1 MISNRENLMKKQAN
15 LSAAKRKLLETWMR
29 GEQADKSPIPRRMN
43 SESTPLSFA
52 QERLWFLHQLDPAS
66 VAYNIYATL
75 QLSGEL
81 DVHAFQKA
89 LNEILR
95 RHEVLRAAFKNN
107 KGEPLQV
114 ISDTAELALPV
125 IDVDESED
133 QRLEV
138 DRIAKA
144 EAARPFV
151 LSDGGLVRAVLL
163 RLAQDEHVLVVT
175 MHHIVSDGWSRG
187 VFIQEAAALYQS
199 YRDGRGNELPQ
210 LPLQYGDYASWQ
222 REQLQGE
229 RLEKE
234 LSYWRQQLGGG
245 QTHEPLELPTD
256 YPRPA
261 VRGYRGG
268 SERRHLSRE
277 LSEQLRELSRSEGV
291 TMHMLLLAA
300 FQTLLYRYS
309 GQEQISVGTV
319 VANRPR
325 VELERL
331 IGFFVNTLVLRTDFA
346 GTPAFRE
353 LLNRVRE
360 VCLGAYS
367 HQEVPFG
374 KLVEELAPERELSQ
388 TPLFQVM
395 FVYQNLPRIEVE
407 SPGLR
412 MRALGLESQTA
423 KFDLSLAMNDSREG
437 LLAVL
442 EYNRDL
448 FAPATGTRLINHL
461 ETLLQSIVAAPETSV
476 RRLELMSPAEC
487 GEQLNQSRDA
497 YREIE
502 GSLASW
508 FEEVAAKRGDA
519 LAVICGGETLSYR
532 ELNERANQLAHCL
545 RKKGVR
551 AEQLV
556 GVYLGRSVQ
565 TIVAVLAIVKAGG
578 AYVPIEPDYPQD
590 RVSYMLSDAGIRIV
604 VSEGAVAGRLSDW
617 GGDVVRIDED
627 WTSIS
632 LESNENPSAVTDVEN
647 VAYVIYTSGTTGK
660 PKGTLVTHANVLR
673 LFRETEAWYG
683 FNERDVW
690 TLFHSYAFDFSVWEM
705 WGALLYGGKLIIVP
719 YLVSRTPEAF
729 YGLLEREQVT
739 VLNQTP
745 SAFWQLQQVA
755 LATGK
760 PTDLRLRSVIFGGEA
775 LAVHR
780 LKEWHEWHNGGGPR
794 MMNMYGITET
804 TVHVTYR
811 ELSVADVAAG
821 GSPVG
826 CALPDLELYVLDE
839 EMRPAP
845 TGVAGE
851 LYVGGRG
858 LSRGY
863 LNHPDLTA
871 ARFVPHPYSK
881 QAGARLYRSG
891 DKAKRLASGEVEY
904 LGRVDQQVKIRGF
917 RIELGEIEMV
927 LRRHPSVREAAVL
940 LDERASGDRRLIAY
954 VVCDG
959 DDAISAVDLRRHSA
973 GQLPQYM
980 VPANIVKVSHLPLTG
995 NGKLDRKKLATLER
1009 IADSARPVTLT
1020 NVRTPVEEV
1029 VAETMLEVLGVE
1041 RIGVDDNFFELG
1053 GHSLLATQVMGR
1065 LQEAFKV
1072 ELPLR
1077 LLFETPNVAGLA
1089 RHIEMA
1095 IREGK
1100 GLRVPPI
1107 ERVSREAPLP
1117 LSFAQQRLWFLDQLE
1132 PGNPVYNIPT
1142 GVRIKGDMNVSALS
1156 RSIDEIVA
1164 RHESLRTSFPTTN
1177 GEPLQVI
1184 AANLSGIVRVVDLSE
1199 MGTDERETIAL
1210 QLAKTDASCP
1220 FDLACGPILRATLFR
1235 LDEQEHIALLTMH
1248 HIVSDGWSTAVLIGE
1263 LSALYEAFS
1272 NGRPS
1277 PLPPLAIQYADYAH
1291 WQRQWLQGEALE
1303 TQLAY
1308 WKQQLADSNPL
1319 LELPTDHPRPAIQT
1333 FRGARHSLSLS
1344 RSLTDGV
1351 KALCRQEQVTLFM
1364 ALLAAFKTL
1373 LYRYSHQ
1380 EDICV
1385 GSPIANRGNREV
1397 EALIG
1402 YIANTLVLRTDFSGN
1417 PTFLELL
1424 ARVREVSLGA
1434 YAFQDISFEKLVDEL
1449 QPARDLSYSPLFQV
1463 MFTLQNMPP
1472 RELKSSGL
1480 TLSPLVVDN
1489 RTAKFDLEMVVI
1501 ETSNGMTATIEYN
1514 EDLFTGD
1521 TIARMMNN
1529 FAVLLE
1535 NVVAHPETRIAEIR
1549 VLDQGEERFLAAL
1562 NQSDAPL
1569 PEELCAHRL
1578 FELQVERTPDAVAAV
1593 FHQTEL
1599 TYAELNERANRWA
1612 RVLVESGVSRDVI
1625 VGVLCDRGLNL
1636 LTAILAIAK
1645 AGGVYLPLDPFH
1657 PVDRLRVEL
1666 DQSACRV
1673 LLADNEYVPVFSSTQ
1688 SAARLITFEELLA
1701 NGGPASNLPA
1711 LSTPQD
1717 LAYVI
1722 YTSGSTGIPKG
1733 AMIENRGMVNHLFA
1747 KISELKLTGA
1757 DRVAQTASQCFD
1769 ISVWQFIAPLVVG
1782 GRVHIFDDEVTHDA
1796 PRLLSETEAHG
1807 ITILETVPSLLRAA
1821 LDPAHESHPE
1831 LSKLR
1836 WLVITG
1842 EALPPDLCRQWL
1854 SLYAHIPMMNAYGPT
1869 ECSDDVTH
1877 YEINSPPADDVV
1889 RMPIGHAVQNMRL
1902 YVLDAHLSQAPI
1914 GVSGE
1919 LYIGGAG
1926 VGRGYLHD
1934 PVRTAEVFIPDPF
1947 ATGGR
1952 LYRSGDLVRYL
1963 SDGNIE
1969 FIGRRDHQLKIRGFR
1984 IELGEIEAAAN
1995 TLPGVRESLAIA
2007 RQDTPGDKHL
2017 VLYLAF
2023 EPSAT
2028 VPSTS
2033 ELRNLL
2039 KQRVPDYMIPR
2050 TFVVLDEFP
2059 LTSNGKI
2066 DRKAL
2071 PAPDGAR
2078 PDLDHEF
2085 APPSSVVEKELAR
2098 IWEQVLG
2105 LDKVGIHDN
2114 FFELGGDSILMI
2126 QIISRARQAGLTL
2139 TLRQVFQHQ
2148 TIAELAQLPAMA
2160 QTIEAEQELV
2170 NGPVPLTPAQ
2180 HWFIEQNMVEPH
2192 HYNQAVLLELRQ
2204 PMRLVLLKRV
2214 VDQLLL
2220 HHDGLRTRL
2229 IKDETG
2235 WRQFVSGDSEQRSF
2249 SVIDL
2254 SALSASLHRSAIQN
2268 ASAQLQASLNLSE
2281 GPIVRFAFFDRGE
2294 ENSAR
2299 LLIVAHHLTIDGVSW
2314 RVLLEDL
2321 QSGYD
2326 QLAGRQEGALPPKT
2340 TSFKSWAERLVA
2352 HAQSEEIA
2360 REIHYWTTAAR
2371 RRSYPIPVDYRSAS
2385 NTIGSAKSFSVVL
2398 NTQDTQ
2404 ALLQTVPTAYNTRID
2419 EVLLTALALTF
2430 ARWTGRQ
2437 RLLVDLE
2444 SHGREEIFPD
2454 VDLSRTVGWFTSIYP
2469 VLLDFG
2475 GATQPRAALKTVKAQ
2490 LREIPNRGLG
2500 YGLLRYLSGNDELR
2514 ELAQAEVIFNYLGQ
2528 FDQSF
2533 TESSYF
2539 RLAAESHGSSRSLKQ
2554 TRRHLLEVNGSVVG
2568 KELHVSWTYSERMHR
2583 ESTIRHLAHGYLD
2596 ALQMLIAS
2604 ASESET
2610 CRLPGTPDLD
2620 LSSDKVDQILAE
2632 LDVS

>member
-1 MISNRENLMKKQAN
+1 MGQ
-15 LSAAKRKLLETWMR
+15 
-29 GEQADKSPIPRRMN
+29 
-43 SESTPLSFA
+43 ES
-52 QERLWFLHQLDPAS
+52 
-66 VAYNIYATL
+66 
-75 QLSGEL
+75 
-81 DVHAFQKA
+81 
-89 LNEILR
+89 
-95 RHEVLRAAFKNN
+95 
-107 KGEPLQV
+107 
-114 ISDTAELALPV
+114 SDNP
-125 IDVDESED
+125 
-133 QRLEV
+133 
-138 DRIAKA
+138 
-144 EAARPFV
+144 
-151 LSDGGLVRAVLL
+151 
-163 RLAQDEHVLVVT
+163 
-175 MHHIVSDGWSRG
+175 
-187 VFIQEAAALYQS
+187 
-199 YRDGRGNELPQ
+199 
-210 LPLQYGDYASWQ
+210 
-222 REQLQGE
+222 
-229 RLEKE
+229 
-234 LSYWRQQLGGG
+234 
-245 QTHEPLELPTD
+245 
-256 YPRPA
+256 PA
-261 VRGYRGG
+261 VG
-268 SERRHLSRE
+268 
-277 LSEQLRELSRSEGV
+277 
-291 TMHMLLLAA
+291 
-300 FQTLLYRYS
+300 
-309 GQEQISVGTV
+309 
-319 VANRPR
+319 
-325 VELERL
+325 
-331 IGFFVNTLVLRTDFA
+331 
-346 GTPAFRE
+346 
-353 LLNRVRE
+353 
-360 VCLGAYS
+360 
-367 HQEVPFG
+367 
-374 KLVEELAPERELSQ
+374 
-388 TPLFQVM
+388 
-395 FVYQNLPRIEVE
+395 
-407 SPGLR
+407 
-412 MRALGLESQTA
+412 
-423 KFDLSLAMNDSREG
+423 DS
-437 LLAVL
+437 
-442 EYNRDL
+442 
-448 FAPATGTRLINHL
+448 
-461 ETLLQSIVAAPETSV
+461 
-476 RRLELMSPAEC
+476 
-487 GEQLNQSRDA
+487 
-497 YREIE
+497 
-502 GSLASW
+502 
-508 FEEVAAKRGDA
+508 
-519 LAVICGGETLSYR
+519 
-532 ELNERANQLAHCL
+532 
-545 RKKGVR
+545 
-551 AEQLV
+551 
-556 GVYLGRSVQ
+556 
-565 TIVAVLAIVKAGG
+565 
-578 AYVPIEPDYPQD
+578 
-590 RVSYMLSDAGIRIV
+590 
-604 VSEGAVAGRLSDW
+604 
-617 GGDVVRIDED
+617 
-627 WTSIS
+627 
-632 LESNENPSAVTDVEN
+632 EN

-683 FNERDVW
+683 FDERDVW
-690 TLFHSYAFDFSVWEM
+690 TLFHSYGFDFSVWEM
-705 WGALLYGGKLIIVP
+705 WGALLYGGKLVIVP

-745 SAFWQLQQVA
+745 SAFWQLQQTA

-760 PTDLRLRSVIFGGEA
+760 PTDLRLRLVIFGGEA
-775 LAVHR
+775 LAVER
-780 LKEWHEWHNGGGPR
+780 LKEWYEWHNGSGPR
-794 MMNMYGITET
+794 MVNMYGITET

-811 ELSVADVAAG
+811 ELSIADAATG

-826 CALPDLELYVLDE
+826 RALPDLELYVLDE
-839 EMRPAP
+839 EMKPAP
-845 TGVAGE
+845 IGVAGE

-871 ARFVPHPYSK
+871 SRFLPHPYSK
-881 QAGARLYRSG
+881 QPGARLYRSG
-891 DKAKRLASGEVEY
+891 DKARRLLNSEIEY

-927 LRRHPSVREAAVL
+927 LRRHPAVREAAVL
-940 LDERASGDRRLIAY
+940 LDDRASGDRRLIAY
-954 VVCDG
+954 VVCD
-959 DDAISAVDLRRHSA
+959 DDDVTAVDLRRHSA

-980 VPANIVKVSHLPLTG
+980 VPANIVKVSHLPLTA

-1009 IADSARPVTLT
+1009 AGESARPVTLT
-1020 NVRTPVEEV
+1020 NARTPIEEV

-1041 RIGVDDNFFELG
+1041 RIGADDSFFELG

-1065 LQEAFKV
+1065 LQDAFKV

-1089 RHIEMA
+1089 RHIEAA

-1107 ERVSREAPLP
+1107 ERVSRKAPLP

-1142 GVRIKGDMNVSALS
+1142 GVRIRGDMNVAALS

-1164 RHESLRTSFPTTN
+1164 RHESLRTSFPMID
-1177 GEPLQVI
+1177 GEAFQVI
-1184 AANLSGIVRVVDLSE
+1184 APQLSGILRVVDLSE
-1199 MGTDERETIAL
+1199 INADEREAAAL
-1210 QLAKTDASCP
+1210 QLAKTDARRP
-1220 FDLACGPILRATLFR
+1220 FDLACGPILRTTLFR
-1235 LDEQEHIALLTMH
+1235 LDEQEHIVLLTMH

-1263 LSALYEAFS
+1263 LSTLYEAFA

-1277 PLPPLAIQYADYAH
+1277 PLPPLAIQYADYAN
-1291 WQRQWLQGEALE
+1291 WQRQWLQGEVLE

-1333 FRGARHSLSLS
+1333 FRGARHSLSFS

-1351 KALCRQEQVTLFM
+1351 KVLCRREQVTLFM

-1380 EDICV
+1380 EDICI
-1385 GSPIANRGNREV
+1385 GSPIANRGNRDV

-1402 YIANTLVLRTDFSGN
+1402 YIANTLVLRTDLSGN
-1417 PTFLELL
+1417 PAFVELL

-1472 RELKSSGL
+1472 RELKTSGL
-1480 TLSPLVVDN
+1480 TLRPLVVEN

-1501 ETSNGMTATIEYN
+1501 ETTNGMTATIEYN
-1514 EDLFTGD
+1514 EDLFTRD
-1521 TIARMMNN
+1521 TIARMMDN

-1535 NVVAHPETRIAEIR
+1535 NVVADPNQRIAEIR
-1549 VLDQGEERFLAAL
+1549 VLNARETQFLLDL
-1562 NQSDAPL
+1562 NQTGTLL
-1569 PEELCAHRL
+1569 PEELCPSRL
-1578 FELQVERTPDAVAAV
+1578 FEMQVERTPEAVAAV
-1593 FHQTEL
+1593 FHETEL

-1612 RVLVESGVSRDVI
+1612 RVLVDSGVGRDVI

-1666 DQSACRV
+1666 DQSGCRV
-1673 LLADNEYVPVFSSTQ
+1673 LLADNEYVPVFSNTQ

-1701 NGGPASNLPA
+1701 NVGPTQNLPTR
-1711 LSTPQD
+1711 STARD

-1747 KISELKLTGA
+1747 KISELQLTGA

-1769 ISVWQFIAPLVVG
+1769 ISIWQFIAPLIAG
-1782 GRVHIFDDEVTHDA
+1782 GCVHIFDDEVTHDA
-1796 PRLLSETEAHG
+1796 PRLLAETEAHG

-1821 LDPAHESHPE
+1821 LDSAHEPHPE

-1842 EALPPDLCRQWL
+1842 EALPPELCREWL

-1877 YEINSPPADDVV
+1877 CEINSPPADDLV
-1889 RMPIGHAVQNMRL
+1889 RMPIGHAVQNMQL
-1902 YVLDAHLSQAPI
+1902 YVLDTRLSQVPI

-1947 ATGGR
+1947 SFEPGSR
-1952 LYRSGDLVRYL
+1952 LYRSGDLVRHL
-1963 SDGNIE
+1963 PTGDIE

-1995 TLPGVRESLAIA
+1995 TLPGVRESLALA

-2017 VLYLAF
+2017 VLYLTF

-2050 TFVVLDEFP
+2050 SFVVLEEFP

-2085 APPSSVVEKELAR
+2085 APPSSAVEQELAR
-2098 IWEQVLG
+2098 IWQQVLG

-2148 TIAELAQLPAMA
+2148 TIAELAQLPTMA
-2160 QTIEAEQELV
+2160 QAIEAEQELV
-2170 NGPVPLTPAQ
+2170 TGDVPLTPAQ
-2180 HWFIEQNMVEPH
+2180 HWFIDQEMVEPH

-2204 PMRLVLLKRV
+2204 PMNPALLERV

-2220 HHDGLRTRL
+2220 HHDGFRTRL
-2229 IKDETG
+2229 TKHDTG
-2235 WRQFVSGDSEQRSF
+2235 WRQFVSGDPERRAF

-2254 SALSASLHRSAIQN
+2254 SALPAPLHRSAIQN
-2268 ASAQLQASLNLSE
+2268 ASAQVQARLNLSE
-2281 GPIVRFAFFDRGE
+2281 GPMIRFAYFDRGE
-2294 ENSAR
+2294 ENAAR
-2299 LLIVAHHLTIDGVSW
+2299 LLIVAHHLVIDGVSW
-2314 RVLLEDL
+2314 RILLEDF
-2321 QSGYD
+2321 QSVYD
-2326 QLAGRQEGALPPKT
+2326 HLTGKREIALTPKT

-2352 HAQSEEIA
+2352 HAQSEEVT
-2360 REIHYWTTAAR
+2360 RELHYWTTPAR
-2371 RRSYPIPVDYRSAS
+2371 RRSYPIPVDYPGAS
-2385 NTIGSAKSFSVVL
+2385 NTIGSAKTFSVVL

-2404 ALLQTVPTAYNTRID
+2404 ALLQTIPTAFNTRID

-2430 ARWTGRQ
+2430 ERWTGRQ

-2444 SHGREEIFPD
+2444 SHGREEIFAD

-2475 GATQPRAALKTVKAQ
+2475 GAAEPRAALKAVKTQ
-2490 LREIPNRGLG
+2490 LRSIPNHGLA
-2500 YGLLRYLSGNDELR
+2500 YGLLRYVSNNHDLR
-2514 ELAQAEVIFNYLGQ
+2514 ELPQAEVIFNYLGQ

-2539 RLAAESHGSSRSLKQ
+2539 KLAPESHGSSRSLKQ

-2568 KELHVSWTYSERMHR
+2568 KELHVGWTYSEQMHR
-2583 ESTIRHLAHGYLD
+2583 ESTIRHLAQGYLD
-2596 ALQMLIAS
+2596 ALQTLIAS
-2604 ASESET
+2604 ANESET
-2610 CRLPGTPDLD
+2610 VRVPGTPDLD
-2620 LSSDKVDQILAE
+2620 LSRDDLDQILAE
-2632 LDVS
+2632 LDIS

>member
-1 MISNRENLMKKQAN
+1 MISNRENLRKQQAD

-29 GEQADKSPIPRRMN
+29 GNGSGKSPIPRRPK
-43 SESTPLSFA
+43 SESTPLSFE
-52 QERLWFLHQLDPAS
+52 QERLWFLHHLEPS
-66 VAYNIYATL
+66 STAYNIYATL
-75 QLSGEL
+75 QLSGDL
-81 DVHAFQKA
+81 DVHALQRA
-89 LNEILR
+89 LNEIIR

-114 ISDTAELALPV
+114 ISDTAVLSLPV
-125 IDVDESED
+125 INITGSGDPW
-133 QRLEV
+133 LEV

-151 LSDGGLVRAVLL
+151 LSEGGLVRALLL
-163 RLAQDEHVLVVT
+163 RLAHDEHVLIAI
-175 MHHIVSDGWSRG
+175 MHHIISDGWSRG
-187 VFIQEAAALYQS
+187 VFIKEAAALYKS
-199 YRDGRGNELPQ
+199 FRDGRGSELPE
-210 LPLQYGDYASWQ
+210 LPVQYGDYASWQ

-234 LSYWRQQLGGG
+234 LSYWRRQLGAG
-245 QTHEPLELPTD
+245 QEEQPVLELPTD
-256 YPRPA
+256 YQRPA
-261 VRGYRGG
+261 VRGYHGG
-268 SERRHLSRE
+268 HETRVLSLE
-277 LSEQLRELSRSEGV
+277 LTEQLRELSRNEGV

-300 FQTLLYRYS
+300 FQTLLWRYS
-309 GQEQISVGTV
+309 GQEEISVGTV

-325 VELERL
+325 VELEDL

-346 GTPAFRE
+346 SADKRAPTFRE
-353 LLNRVRE
+353 LLGRVRE

-374 KLVEELAPERELSQ
+374 KVVEALAPERQLGH

-395 FVYQNLPRIEVE
+395 FVYHNLPLVEVVTT
-407 SPGLR
+407 GLR
-412 MRALGLESQTA
+412 MRALGLDSQTA
-423 KFDLSLAMNDSREG
+423 KFDLSLVMRDGSEG
-437 LLAVL
+437 LLTVL
-442 EYNRDL
+442 EYNLDL
-448 FAPATGTRLINHL
+448 FTPATGTRLLNHF
-461 ETLLQSIVAAPETSV
+461 ETLLRSIVAAPETSV
-476 RRLELMSPAEC
+476 RRLELMSPAEF
-487 GEQLNQSRDA
+487 GEQLNQSR
-497 YREIE
+497 ETHSQIE

-532 ELNERANQLAHCL
+532 ELNERANQLAHYL
-545 RKKGVR
+545 RKKGVCT
-551 AEQLV
+551 EQLV
-556 GVYLGRSVQ
+556 GAYLGRSVQ
-565 TIVAVLAIVKAGG
+565 TVVTLLGIVKAGG
-578 AYVPIEPDYPQD
+578 AYVPMEPDYPQD
-590 RVSYMLSDAGIRIV
+590 RVSYMLSDAGIRVV

-617 GGDVVRIDED
+617 QGDVIRIDDD
-627 WTSIS
+627 WASIS
-632 LESNENPSAVTDVEN
+632 QESNENPPAVNDLEN

-673 LFRETEAWYG
+673 LFRETEARYG

-690 TLFHSYAFDFSVWEM
+690 TLFHSYGFDFSVWEM
-705 WGALLYGGKLIIVP
+705 WGALLYGGKLVIVP

-755 LATGK
+755 AATGK
-760 PTDLRLRSVIFGGEA
+760 PSDLRLRLVIFGGEA
-775 LAVHR
+775 LAVSGLR
-780 LKEWHEWHNGGGPR
+780 EWYEWHNGAGPR
-794 MMNMYGITET
+794 MVNMYGITET

-811 ELSVADVAAG
+811 ELSAADAATG

-839 EMRPAP
+839 EMKPAP
-845 TGVAGE
+845 IGVAGE

-871 ARFVPHPYSK
+871 TRFLPHPYSK
-881 QAGARLYRSG
+881 LPGARLYRSG
-891 DKAKRLASGEVEY
+891 DKAKRLANGDVEY
-904 LGRVDQQVKIRGF
+904 LGRIDQQVKIRGF

-927 LRRHPSVREAAVL
+927 LRRHPGVREAAVL
-940 LDERASGDRRLIAY
+940 LDDRASGDRRLIAY
-954 VVCDG
+954 VVCNE
-959 DDAISAVDLRRHSA
+959 DDAVSAVDLRRHSA

-1009 IADSARPVTLT
+1009 TGESARPVTLT

-1029 VAETMLEVLGVE
+1029 VAETMLEVLGIE
-1041 RIGVDDNFFELG
+1041 QIGVDDNFFELG
-1053 GHSLLATQVMGR
+1053 GHSLLATQVIGR
-1065 LQEAFKV
+1065 LQDAFKV

-1077 LLFETPNVAGLA
+1077 LVFETPNVAGLA
-1089 RHIEMA
+1089 RHIETA

-1100 GLRVPPI
+1100 GLRVPPL
-1107 ERVSREAPLP
+1107 ERVSRETPLP

-1132 PGNPVYNIPT
+1132 PGNPVYVIPT
-1142 GVRIKGDMNVSALS
+1142 GVRIKGDVNVSALS
-1156 RSIDEIVA
+1156 LSIDEIVA
-1164 RHESLRTSFPTTN
+1164 RHESLRTSFPMTN
-1177 GEPLQVI
+1177 GEPVQSI
-1184 AANLSGIVRVVDLSE
+1184 APQLSGMLRVVDLSGVATE
-1199 MGTDERETIAL
+1199 EREDVVL
-1210 QLAKTDASCP
+1210 QLAKTDASRS
-1220 FDLACGPILRATLFR
+1220 FDLACGPIMRATLFR
-1235 LDEQEHIALLTMH
+1235 LDEQEHVALLTLH
-1248 HIVSDGWSTAVLIGE
+1248 HIVSDGWSTAVMIGE

-1272 NGRPS
+1272 NGRSS

-1291 WQRQWLQGEALE
+1291 WQREWLQGEVLE

-1308 WKQQLADSNPL
+1308 WKQQLSGSNAL
-1319 LELPTDHPRPAIQT
+1319 LELPADHPRPAIQT
-1333 FRGARHSLSLS
+1333 FRGARHSTPLS
-1344 RSLTDGV
+1344 RALTDRV
-1351 KALCRQEQVTLFM
+1351 KAVCRREQVTLFM
-1364 ALLAAFKTL
+1364 TLLAAFKTL
-1373 LYRYSHQ
+1373 LYRYSLQ

-1402 YIANTLVLRTDFSGN
+1402 YIANTLVLRTDLSGN

-1472 RELKSSGL
+1472 RELKTSGL
-1480 TLSPLVVDN
+1480 TLSPLVVEN
-1489 RTAKFDLEMVVI
+1489 HTAKFDLEMVVV

-1514 EDLFTGD
+1514 EDLFTRE
-1521 TIARMMNN
+1521 TIARMMDN

-1535 NVVAHPETRIAEIR
+1535 NVVAAPETRIAEIR
-1549 VLDQGEERFLAAL
+1549 LMDEREEQFLLRL
-1562 NQSDAPL
+1562 NHTETPL
-1569 PEELCAHRL
+1569 PDELCAHRL
-1578 FELQVERTPDAVAAV
+1578 FEMQVERTPDAVAAV
-1593 FHQTEL
+1593 FHETSL

-1612 RVLVESGVSRDVI
+1612 RVLVENGVGRDI
-1625 VGVLCDRGLNL
+1625 IAGVLCDRGLNL
-1636 LTAILAIAK
+1636 LMAILAIAK

-1666 DQSACRV
+1666 DQSECRV
-1673 LLADNEYVPVFSSTQ
+1673 LLADDEYVPVFSNTQ
-1688 SAARLITFEELLA
+1688 SAAQLITFDELLA
-1701 NGGPASNLPA
+1701 NTGPAENLTA
-1711 LSTPQD
+1711 LSTAQD
-1717 LAYVI
+1717 LVYVI

-1747 KISELKLTGA
+1747 KISELNLTAA

-1769 ISVWQFIAPLVVG
+1769 ISVWQFMAPLIVG
-1782 GRVHIFDDEVTHDA
+1782 GCVHIFDDEVTHDA
-1796 PRLLSETEAHG
+1796 PRLLTETEAAG

-1821 LDPAHESHPE
+1821 LDPAHERHPE

-1836 WLVITG
+1836 RLVITG
-1842 EALPPDLCRQWL
+1842 EALPPDLCREWL
-1854 SLYAHIPMMNAYGPT
+1854 RLYPQIPMLNAYGPT

-1877 YEINSPPADDVV
+1877 YEINSTPADDLV
-1889 RMPIGHAVQNMRL
+1889 RMPIGHPVQNTQL
-1902 YVLDAHLSQAPI
+1902 FVLDANLWPVPI

-1919 LYIGGAG
+1919 LYVGGAG

-1934 PVRTAEVFIPDPF
+1934 PARTAEVFIPNPF
-1947 ATGGR
+1947 GAGR
-1952 LYRSGDLVRYL
+1952 LYRTGDMVRYL

-2017 VLYLAF
+2017 VLYLSF
-2023 EPSAT
+2023 EPNAT

-2033 ELRNLL
+2033 DLRNLL
-2039 KQRVPDYMIPR
+2039 KQRIPDYMIPR
-2050 TFVVLDEFP
+2050 AFVVLDEFP
-2059 LTSNGKI
+2059 LTANGKI
-2066 DRKAL
+2066 DRQAL

-2085 APPSSVVEKELAR
+2085 APPASVVEKELAR
-2098 IWEQVLG
+2098 IWQQVLG
-2105 LDKVGIHDN
+2105 LDQVGIHDN

-2139 TLRQVFQHQ
+2139 TLRQFFQHQ

-2160 QTIEAEQELV
+2160 QTIEAEQELIT
-2170 NGPVPLTPAQ
+2170 GPVPLTPAQ
-2180 HWFIEQNMVEPH
+2180 HWFIEQDMVEPH
-2192 HYNQAVLLELRQ
+2192 HYNQAVLLELRRAK
-2204 PMRLVLLKRV
+2204 PMRPALLKRV
-2214 VDQLLL
+2214 VNQVLL
-2220 HHDGLRTRL
+2220 HHDGLRSRF
-2229 IKDETG
+2229 IKEETG
-2235 WRQFVSGDSEQRSF
+2235 WRQFISADAETDRSF
-2249 SVIDL
+2249 RVIDL
-2254 SALSASLHRSAIQN
+2254 SALPVPWHRSAIQN
-2268 ASAQLQASLNLSE
+2268 ASAQLQSTLNLSE
-2281 GPIVRFAFFDRGE
+2281 GPIIRFAFFDGGAE
-2294 ENSAR
+2294 EPAR

-2321 QSGYD
+2321 QRAYD
-2326 QLAGRQEGALPPKT
+2326 QLVLPPKT
-2340 TSFKSWAERLVA
+2340 TSFKSWAERLMA
-2352 HAQSEEIA
+2352 HAQSEEVTT
-2360 REIHYWTTAAR
+2360 ELHYWTTAAR
-2371 RRSYPIPVDYRSAS
+2371 RRTYPIPIDYPGAS
-2385 NTIGSAKSFSVVL
+2385 NTVGSAKSFSVML

-2404 ALLQTVPTAYNTRID
+2404 ALLQTIPTTFSTRID

-2469 VLLDFG
+2469 VLLDIG
-2475 GATQPRAALKTVKAQ
+2475 GATEPRAALKAVKTQ

-2500 YGLLRYLSGNDELR
+2500 FGLLRYLSSELR
-2514 ELAQAEVIFNYLGQ
+2514 ESPHAEVIFNYLGQ

-2539 RLAAESHGSSRSLKQ
+2539 KLAPESHGSSRSLKQ

-2568 KELHVSWTYSERMHR
+2568 KELHVSWTYSRQLHR
-2583 ESTIRHLAHGYLD
+2583 ESTIRHLAHGFLD
-2596 ALQMLIAS
+2596 ALQTLIGDANDTDAS
-2604 ASESET
+2604 RSS
-2610 CRLPGTPDLD
+2610 GIPDLD
-2620 LSSDKVDQILAE
+2620 LSSDKVDRILAE